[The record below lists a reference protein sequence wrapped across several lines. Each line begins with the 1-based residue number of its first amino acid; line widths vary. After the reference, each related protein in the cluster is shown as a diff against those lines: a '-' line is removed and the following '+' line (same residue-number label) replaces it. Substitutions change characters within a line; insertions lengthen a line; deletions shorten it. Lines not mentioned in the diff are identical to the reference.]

1 MNTSLIFTL
10 YYLKELKIKL
20 LDSNTRV
27 IIIYILYQKKK
38 YTFIY
43 EEKCTTSEIIINIP
57 RFSFPL

>member
-43 EEKCTTSEIIINIP
+43 EKKCTTSEIIINIP